1 MLQLR
6 RNRNALRTF
15 AQTLAAADAVVG
27 LTVGRDCPSVARQVG
42 LAEPRIV
49 LLFLVLRECSLV
61 DAFVVVGEY
70 SRNVD
75 SERARHAVLA
85 GRALDRRIVGHDVR
99 NVLAEIFQLFFRQ
112 WLESLES
119 LQVVL
124 EMLHVD
130 HSAQDGQDPRVG
142 TGEAEGPGCHGGLRV
157 ALLEPVCHTC
167 GGAGKTASQKRFHHH
182 DRDLTPVKLLV
193 QVVGIDVSLSVGML
207 PVPVVHLDLD
217 EIPVVFVV

>member
-1 MLQLR
+1 MERSLFEFLDVPVDVLQLR

-42 LAEPRIV
+42 LAEPGIV

-85 GRALDRRIVGHDVR
+85 GRTSKHTSEDVPP
-99 NVLAEIFQLFFRQ
+99 VT
-112 WLESLES
+112 
-119 LQVVL
+119 
-124 EMLHVD
+124 
-130 HSAQDGQDPRVG
+130 SAVSQ
-142 TGEAEGPGCHGGLRV
+142 
-157 ALLEPVCHTC
+157 ALLPV
-167 GGAGKTASQKRFHHH
+167 GAIWIQSAPCSICA
-182 DRDLTPVKLLV
+182 V
-193 QVVGIDVSLSVGML
+193 QGPSEMVG
-207 PVPVVHLDLD
+207 
-217 EIPVVFVV
+217 

>member
-42 LAEPRIV
+42 LAEPGIV

-85 GRALDRRIVGHDVR
+85 GRALDRRIVGHNVR

-124 EMLHVD
+124 
-130 HSAQDGQDPRVG
+130 
-142 TGEAEGPGCHGGLRV
+142 
-157 ALLEPVCHTC
+157 
-167 GGAGKTASQKRFHHH
+167 
-182 DRDLTPVKLLV
+182 
-193 QVVGIDVSLSVGML
+193 
-207 PVPVVHLDLD
+207 
-217 EIPVVFVV
+217 